1 MSNRLFVGNLPYDAT
16 EDELRSHFSQAGTV
30 TSVFIPVDRETS
42 RPRGFAFIEFEQ
54 AGQAAAA
61 IGQLH
66 QKPFRDRPL
75 VVNEARPTEARGS
88 GPPRPFSP
96 GPRSSALRPGGPPAA
111 DFGGEGGRDKPPR
124 RTVGPK
130 PRRRGRKGG
139 GWEEGPRKEPIPE
152 KRRGQI
158 FGGYDEV
165 EEEEEDV
172 EFENFATSL
181 PDSEDD
187 EA

>member
-30 TSVFIPVDRETS
+30 TSVFIPLDRETS

-54 AGQAAAA
+54 ADHASAA
-61 IGQLH
+61 IAQLH

-75 VVNEARPTEARGS
+75 VVNEARPTESRGS
-88 GPPRPFSP
+88 GPPRQFSS
-96 GPRSSALRPGGPPAA
+96 GPRPSVPRAGGAPAPA
-111 DFGGEGGRDKPPR
+111 FGGESGRDKPPR
-124 RTVGPK
+124 RTSGQK

-158 FGGYDEV
+158 FAGYDEV

-181 PDSEDD
+181 PETEED

>member
-16 EDELRSHFSQAGTV
+16 EDELRSHFSAAGTV
-30 TSVFIPVDRETS
+30 TSVFIPLDRETS
-42 RPRGFAFIEFEQ
+42 RPRGFAFIEFEE

-61 IGQLH
+61 IQQLH
-66 QKPFRDRPL
+66 QKAFRDRPL

-96 GPRSSALRPGGPPAA
+96 GPRPTAPRAGGAPPG
-111 DFGGEGGRDKPPR
+111 DFGGEGGRERPIR
-124 RTVGPK
+124 RAAGQK

-139 GWEEGPRKEPIPE
+139 GWDEGPRKEPIPE
-152 KRRGQI
+152 KRRSQI

-165 EEEEEDV
+165 EEGTEDV
-172 EFENFATSL
+172 EFENLATSL
-181 PDSEDD
+181 PESEDD